1 MDYVYGL
8 GFYGGYTSIGVI
20 LLDLIEWLQYLK
32 GMIDYTPLQRTL
44 KKRSTSLYSFLK
56 DDRGLSEIGY
66 CNTRSVVTRTSTID
80 KICKRLGCKVEEVV
94 RIEADDTKMRS
105 RVKYL
110 DSKVDFAPMFK
121 IIEGKGLSMRGVSMA
136 AGVSE
141 NTVQKIKAQNADCGA
156 KPLYATVR
164 KLARYLEVEPE
175 DLYTVV
181 GPV

>member
-1 MDYVYGL
+1 MSIFTGFIPVASLFNLTLEGGL
-8 GFYGGYTSIGVI
+8 RIFI
-20 LLDLIEWLQYLK
+20 D
-32 GMIDYTPLQRTL
+32 MISYTPLQTIL
-44 KKRSTSLYSFLK
+44 KKNGESLH
-56 DDRGLSEIGY
+56 RGIEDGWIAPQLGM